1 MRKPRSLRDILILE
15 KSQKIGNYLKYGIIL
30 IIITILIYILLT
42 NKNIITQLASGYGLL
57 GLFIASIIA
66 NATVLLPM
74 PIDILFLALA
84 SQTNS
89 ITETIIIALVL
100 GLGAGIGE
108 MSAYIAGALG
118 SNILE
123 KTKKID
129 AEKMKQIRENID
141 NLGMYFIYFSAVV
154 PFPFDIIG
162 ITAGM
167 LKYNPKKFF
176 IAALAGKTTRYII
189 IALSAYYGINTIK
202 NIFL

>member
-1 MRKPRSLRDILILE
+1 MRKTRSLRDILILE

-30 IIITILIYILLT
+30 TIITILIYILLT
-42 NKNIITQLASGYGLL
+42 NRNIITQLASGYGLL

-108 MSAYIAGALG
+108 MS
-118 SNILE
+118 
-123 KTKKID
+123 
-129 AEKMKQIRENID
+129 
-141 NLGMYFIYFSAVV
+141 
-154 PFPFDIIG
+154 
-162 ITAGM
+162 
-167 LKYNPKKFF
+167 
-176 IAALAGKTTRYII
+176 
-189 IALSAYYGINTIK
+189 
-202 NIFL
+202 